1 MGTSNRFNLSSEAC
15 CYHSYAARQR
25 REGGVGDVEALHK
38 WRQYSHTLQQMTIL
52 VVVCSYL
59 HIVTFLAV
67 CMFLNFN
74 VMNFKRKSF
83 KFFVKGCREE
93 R

>member
-1 MGTSNRFNLSSEAC
+1 MDPTCHQRL
-15 CYHSYAARQR
+15 AANIVTQQGNQR
-25 REGGVGDVEALHK
+25 GGGEGGDVEASHK
-38 WRQYSHTLQQMTIL
+38 WTYYSHTLQQMTIL

-67 CMFLNFN
+67 CKFLNFN

>member
-1 MGTSNRFNLSSEAC
+1 
-15 CYHSYAARQR
+15 
-25 REGGVGDVEALHK
+25 
-38 WRQYSHTLQQMTIL
+38 MTNL

-59 HIVTFLAV
+59 HIVTFLPV
-67 CMFLNFN
+67 CKFLNLN

-83 KFFVKGCREE
+83 KFFAKGCREE

>member
-25 REGGVGDVEALHK
+25 KGGEGGDVEASHK
-38 WRQYSHTLQQMTIL
+38 WTYYSPTLQQMTIL
-52 VVVCSYL
+52 VVVCFYL
-59 HIVTFLAV
+59 YIVSFLAV
-67 CMFLNFN
+67 CKFLNFN

>member
-25 REGGVGDVEALHK
+25 RGGGDVEALHK
-38 WRQYSHTLQQMTIL
+38 CRQYSYTLQQMTIL

-67 CMFLNFN
+67 CKFLNFN